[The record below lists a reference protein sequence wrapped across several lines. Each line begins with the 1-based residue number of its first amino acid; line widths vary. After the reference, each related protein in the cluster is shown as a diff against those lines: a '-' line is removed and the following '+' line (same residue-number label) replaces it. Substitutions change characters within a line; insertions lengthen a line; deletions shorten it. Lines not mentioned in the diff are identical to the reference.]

1 MTEGVGLAELA
12 RVELER
18 VQKKLNYAEKL
29 LSETKALFEIIE
41 ELLRNE
47 KKTIEL

>member
-1 MTEGVGLAELA
+1 MTEKVVLAELA
-12 RVELER
+12 KVELER
-18 VQKKLNYAEKL
+18 AQKRIDYAEKL

-47 KKTIEL
+47 KRTIEL